1 MQATSSRSTSAPYSR
16 LLEEESVSETP
27 HPHHDSEL
35 LNELEQSSKV
45 TLFLWWLAIVIS
57 LGGFLFGYDTGVISS
72 AMLLIEKDF
81 VMTAFE
87 KGMIVGGT
95 TIGAF
100 FGGLGAG
107 YISDTS
113 GRRFT
118 LALASLIF
126 VLGATILAFCN
137 SYGGL
142 MFGRIIVGL
151 AVGLASMVVP
161 MYISEIS
168 PRYSRGKLVTVNV
181 IMITGGQVIAYFVG
195 VAYVDASDGWRWM
208 FGLSALPAIFQLIA
222 LPFVPESPRF
232 LVRNGAPEGA
242 KGVVRQIYP
251 GASEAFVN
259 EEIAVIRE
267 TLSVDAEGS
276 YRDLIRHPNLKPLI
290 IACGLQAIQQL
301 SGFDTAMYYGG
312 TIMKMTGFETAKSA
326 VIVSI
331 SVALTNFAMTVV
343 ALYIIDTIGRRQILL
358 STMLCMIFA
367 LLLLGFSFVAI
378 TGLVPKQPSCAD
390 YGSRC
395 GACRLDESCTF
406 DIQLGLC
413 IDAGSIQS
421 MEIPTSC
428 PGTSRLSSLLAI
440 GSLVFYVASYALG
453 LGHAPWLIQSE
464 LFSLNVRGRANGI
477 ATATNWICNLAV
489 AVTFLPFTEA
499 ITASGTFWL
508 YALIMSFGWIFVY
521 RLVPETKGKS
531 LEEIQELF
539 TESDG

>member
-1 MQATSSRSTSAPYSR
+1 MSARPSLAPYSR
-16 LLEEESVSETP
+16 LLEEEAVNEIT

-35 LNELEQSSKV
+35 LDDLEKNSKV
-45 TLFLWWLAIVIS
+45 TLFLWWLAVVIS

-95 TIGAF
+95 TMGAF

-118 LALASLIF
+118 LVLASVIF
-126 VLGATILAFCN
+126 VLGAIILAFCN
-137 SYGGL
+137 SYGAL
-142 MFGRIIVGL
+142 MLGRIIVGL
-151 AVGLASMVVP
+151 GVGLASMVVP
-161 MYISEIS
+161 LYISEIS
-168 PRYSRGKLVTVNV
+168 PRYSRGRLVTVNV
-181 IMITGGQVIAYFVG
+181 LMITGGQVIAYFVG
-195 VAYVDASDGWRWM
+195 VAYVDAPDGWRWM

-222 LPFVPESPRF
+222 LPFIPESPRY
-232 LVRNGAPEGA
+232 LVRNGSPEGA
-242 KGVVRQIYP
+242 KGVLRQIYP
-251 GASEAFVN
+251 GAPESFVN

-267 TLSVDAEGS
+267 TLSVDANGS
-276 YRDLIRHPNLKPLI
+276 YRDLVRYPNFKPLI

-312 TIMKMTGFETAKSA
+312 TIMKMAGFETAKSA

-331 SVALTNFAMTVV
+331 SVALTNFAMTVA

-367 LLLLGFSFVAI
+367 LLLLGFSFITI
-378 TGLVPKQPSCAD
+378 TGFVPKQPSCTD
-390 YGSRC
+390 YGPSC
-395 GACRLDESCTF
+395 GACRLDERCNF
-406 DIQLGLC
+406 DIKLGVC
-413 IDAGSIQS
+413 NDAGSIQS
-421 MEIPTSC
+421 TEIPIGCS
-428 PGTSRLSSLLAI
+428 GGSRISSLLAI

-464 LFSLNVRGRANGI
+464 LFPLNVRGRANGV
-477 ATATNWICNLAV
+477 ATATNWICNLAI
-489 AVTFLPFTEA
+489 AVTFLPLTET

-508 YALIMSFGWIFVY
+508 YATIMLFGWIFVY

-531 LEEIQELF
+531 LEEIQDLF
-539 TESDG
+539 TEST